1 MWIAEDRIQDFNSV
15 TCGIFQLYLYDNL
28 FNPNENSKIQGKTKC
43 NKKTTE
49 ALLNDFFFL
58 DNQDKNEETIRQY
71 AKDIG
76 LTVT

>member
-1 MWIAEDRIQDFNSV
+1 MWIVEDRIQDFNSV

-28 FNPNENSKIQGKTKC
+28 FNPNENSKIQGKTKL
-43 NKKTTE
+43 NKKTIE
-49 ALLNDFFFL
+49 ALLSDFFFL

-71 AKDIG
+71 AKGIG